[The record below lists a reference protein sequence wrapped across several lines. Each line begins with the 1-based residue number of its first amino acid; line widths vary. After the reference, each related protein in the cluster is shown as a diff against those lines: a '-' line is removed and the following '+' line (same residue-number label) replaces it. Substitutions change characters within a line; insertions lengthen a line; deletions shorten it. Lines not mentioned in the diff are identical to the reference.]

1 MSRPLRV
8 LIVEDSE
15 NDTALLKLE
24 LQRAGYDPQCR
35 QVQTAE
41 QMQAALQS
49 QPWDLVIADYR
60 MPRFD
65 GLSALALVKELGVD
79 LPFIIVSGHITDETA
94 VGAMRA
100 GAHDYVMKDKL
111 TRLGPA
117 VERELREAEVRRQ
130 RRRAE
135 EDLRRAHEE
144 LEMRVQQRTAELKA
158 VNAKLVTAIAAAA
171 TAGI

>member
-65 GLSALALVKELGVD
+65 GLSALALVKEPG
-79 LPFIIVSGHITDETA
+79 S
-94 VGAMRA
+94 
-100 GAHDYVMKDKL
+100 
-111 TRLGPA
+111 GPA
-117 VERELREAEVRRQ
+117 FHHRLRPYHGRDRRGRHES
-130 RRRAE
+130 RRP
-135 EDLRRAHEE
+135 
-144 LEMRVQQRTAELKA
+144 
-158 VNAKLVTAIAAAA
+158 
-171 TAGI
+171 